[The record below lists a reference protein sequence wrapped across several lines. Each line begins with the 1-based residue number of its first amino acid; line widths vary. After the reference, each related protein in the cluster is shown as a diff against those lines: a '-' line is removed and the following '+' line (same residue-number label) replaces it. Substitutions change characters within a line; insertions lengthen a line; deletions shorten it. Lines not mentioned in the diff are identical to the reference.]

1 MAMLAAWGEPVLVEF
16 LVAVLV
22 LEITPGPN
30 LGYLAAL
37 SATHGRRAG
46 LAATAGVALGLSMHA
61 VAAAVGVG
69 ALIAAHPWA
78 YELLRWAGVAV
89 LVWLA
94 YEGWVGERE
103 AAPAAAL
110 SGPSCAGLFWRGF
123 WTNLLNPKSAL
134 FLVTVVPRFLEPT
147 HQGTLRLA
155 LLGAIY
161 VSVATAVHGTVV
173 LLAATLQPHLAGGRR
188 GVIVR
193 KTLAVVLLLIAAWL
207 AWGTRR

>member
-1 MAMLAAWGEPVLVEF
+1 MAMLAAWAEPVLVEF

-110 SGPSCAGLFWRGF
+110 SGPSRAGLFWRGF

-134 FLVTVVPRFLEPT
+134 FFVTVVPRFLEPA
-147 HQGTLRLA
+147 HQGTFRLA